1 MTGGLKNHAF
11 KGTTTVGIRCTDGV
25 VLVTDRRVTAGFFIA
40 NKRGRKILRI
50 DDKIYATIA
59 GVVADAQ
66 MLIDSIK
73 AQVKYLKVTT
83 KQPPSVRAVASLIS
97 NLLFSSR
104 YFPYIVQVIVAGID
118 DEGPRMF
125 NVDFFGTMTDEKY
138 IATGSGSPLALAIL
152 ETRYRDDLTVKEAI
166 PIAIEAVKAAMKWDP
181 GSGEGFDVVV
191 ISKEGVEE
199 VPQEKLEKG
208 LMQSLH

>member
-1 MTGGLKNHAF
+1 MSTAKELNNHLF
-11 KGTTTVGIRCTDGV
+11 KGTTTVGIRCTDGI
-25 VLVTDRRVTAGFFIA
+25 VLATDRRVTAGFFIA
-40 NKRGRKILRI
+40 NKRGRKILQI
-50 DDKIYATIA
+50 DDRIYATIA

-66 MLIDSIK
+66 MLIDAIR

-118 DEGPRMF
+118 EEGPRMF
-125 NVDFFGTMTDEKY
+125 NVDFFGTMTDERY
-138 IATGSGSPLALAIL
+138 IATGSGTPLALAVL
-152 ETRYRDDLTVKEAI
+152 ETRYRDDLKVKEAI
-166 PIAIEAVKAAMKWDP
+166 PIAVEAIKAAMKWDP

-191 ISKEGVEE
+191 ISREGVEE
-199 VPQEKLEKG
+199 IPQEKLEKG
-208 LMQSLH
+208 LM

>member
-1 MTGGLKNHAF
+1 MSMAKELNNHLF
-11 KGTTTVGIRCTDGV
+11 KGTTTVGIRCTDGI
-25 VLVTDRRVTAGFFIA
+25 VLATDRRVTAGFFIA
-40 NKRGRKILRI
+40 NKRGRKILQI
-50 DDKIYATIA
+50 DDRIYATIA

-66 MLIDSIK
+66 MLIDAIR

-118 DEGPRMF
+118 EEGPRMF
-125 NVDFFGTMTDEKY
+125 NVDFFGTMTDERY
-138 IATGSGSPLALAIL
+138 IATGSGTPLALAVL
-152 ETRYRDDLTVKEAI
+152 ETRYRDDLKVKEAI
-166 PIAIEAVKAAMKWDP
+166 PIAVEAIKAAMKWDP

-191 ISKEGVEE
+191 ISREGVEE
-199 VPQEKLEKG
+199 IPQEKLEKG
-208 LMQSLH
+208 LM